1 MEEFDVIII
10 GAGAS
15 GTMCA
20 LSADKD
26 KRIALVDAMS
36 FPAKKL
42 LVTGNGRCNLTNVK
56 LSSDF
61 YNQDLTKYFAMHDNS
76 QTLSF
81 FEELGLLIN
90 IDEESRVYPY
100 SNSARTITDIL
111 FKEIKKRNIFLFCEQ
126 NITKI
131 TRMGEFYCVKTNDY
145 VLYSKKVVF
154 ATGGNTN
161 PEFFE
166 ELDINLKP
174 FVPSLC
180 ALKTQST
187 KRLSGQK
194 LSDVVVTAV
203 CDGDKKQQKGEV
215 LFKDSG
221 LSGIVIFNLST
232 LFARKNKF
240 EGKVYIDT
248 MPHITIEDVFDLLT
262 ERKKIAETAG
272 ELLLGMFH
280 HEINKEILWRNN
292 LDEQT
297 SIDELDDNLI
307 QAIAQTIKHF
317 DFNVDGAY
325 DNNQVFCGGVTL
337 DQLDDTLQSINNHG
351 IYFCGEICDVDGECG
366 GYNLQWAWTSGNIV
380 GVNL

>member
-1 MEEFDVIII
+1 MEEFDAIII

-20 LSADKD
+20 LSAGKD

-61 YNQDLTKYFAMHDNS
+61 YNQDLTKYFAMHDNA

-81 FEELGLLIN
+81 YEDLGLLIN

-131 TRMGEFYCVKTNDY
+131 TKMGEFYCVKTNDY
-145 VLYSKKVVF
+145 ALYSKKVVF

-161 PEFFE
+161 PEIFE
-166 ELDINLKP
+166 ELNITLKP

-221 LSGIVIFNLST
+221 LSGIVVFNLST

-240 EGKVYIDT
+240 EGKIYIDT
-248 MPHITIEDVFDLLT
+248 MPHITMEDVYDLLT

-280 HEINKEILWRNN
+280 HEINREILWRNN
-292 LDEQT
+292 LEEQT
-297 SIDELDDNLI
+297 SINEINDNQI
-307 QAIAQTIKHF
+307 QALAQTIKHF
-317 DFNVDGAY
+317 DFDVVGAY
-325 DNNQVFCGGVTL
+325 DNNQVFCGGVPL
-337 DQLDDTLQSINNHG
+337 DQLDDSLQSINNHG

>member
-1 MEEFDVIII
+1 MEEFDAIII

-61 YNQDLTKYFAMHDNS
+61 YNQDLTKYFAMHDNA

-81 FEELGLLIN
+81 YEDLGLLIN

-131 TRMGEFYCVKTNDY
+131 TKMGEFYCVKTNDY
-145 VLYSKKVVF
+145 ALYSKKVVF

-161 PEFFE
+161 PEIFE
-166 ELDINLKP
+166 ELNITLKP

-221 LSGIVIFNLST
+221 LSGIVVFNLST

-240 EGKVYIDT
+240 EGKIYIDT
-248 MPHITIEDVFDLLT
+248 MPHITMEDVYDLLT

-280 HEINKEILWRNN
+280 HEINREILWRNN
-292 LDEQT
+292 LEEQT
-297 SIDELDDNLI
+297 SINEINDNQI
-307 QAIAQTIKHF
+307 QALAQTIKHF
-317 DFNVDGAY
+317 DFDVVGAY
-325 DNNQVFCGGVTL
+325 DNNQVFCGGVPL
-337 DQLDDTLQSINNHG
+337 DQLDDSLQSINNHG

>member
-1 MEEFDVIII
+1 MEEFDAIII

-20 LSADKD
+20 LSTDKD

-56 LSSDF
+56 LSPMF
-61 YNQDLTKYFAMHDNS
+61 YNQDLTKYFAMYDNA

-81 FEELGLLIN
+81 FEDIGLLIN
-90 IDEESRVYPY
+90 VDEESRVYPY
-100 SNSARTITDIL
+100 SNSARTITDLL

-126 NITKI
+126 NIIKI
-131 TRMGEFYCVKTNDY
+131 TPMGEFYCVKTTDY
-145 VLYSKKVVF
+145 ALYSKKVVF

-161 PEFFE
+161 PDLFA
-166 ELDINLKP
+166 ELDITLKP

-194 LSDVVVTAV
+194 LSDVMVTAT
-203 CDGDKKQQKGEV
+203 CDGETKQQKGEV

-240 EGKVYIDT
+240 EGKVSIDI
-248 MPHITIEDVFDLLT
+248 MPHISEDDVYDLLI
-262 ERKKIAETAG
+262 ERKRIAENVN

-292 LDEQT
+292 LDEQE
-297 SIDELDDNLI
+297 SIDNIDDNQI
-307 QAIAQTIKHF
+307 FAIAQTIKNF
-317 DFNVDGAY
+317 DFDVVGAY
-325 DNNQVFCGGVTL
+325 DNNQVYSGGVDLQDL
-337 DQLDDTLQSINNHG
+337 DETLQSKNNHG

-380 GVNL
+380 GANL

>member
-1 MEEFDVIII
+1 MEEFDAIII

-20 LSADKD
+20 LSTAKD
-26 KRIALVDAMS
+26 KRIALIDAMS

-42 LVTGNGRCNLTNVK
+42 LVTGNGRCNLTNIK
-56 LSSDF
+56 ISSEF

-81 FEELGLLIN
+81 FEDLGLLIN

-111 FKEIKKRNIFLFCEQ
+111 FNEIKKRNIFLFCEQ
-126 NITKI
+126 NLVKI
-131 TRMGEFYCVKTNDY
+131 TPMGEFYCVKTTDY
-145 VLYSKKVVF
+145 ALYSKKVVF

-161 PEFFE
+161 VEILQ
-166 ELDINLKP
+166 ELGINTKP

-203 CDGDKKQQKGEV
+203 CDGETKRQKGEV

-240 EGKVYIDT
+240 EGQVYIDI
-248 MPHITIEDVFDLLT
+248 MPHLTEDDVFDLLT
-262 ERKKIAETAG
+262 ERKKIAQTAN

-292 LDEQT
+292 LDEHQP
-297 SIDELDDNLI
+297 IDTVDDNHI
-307 QAIAQTIKHF
+307 SAIAQTIKNF
-317 DFNVDGAY
+317 DFDVVGAY
-325 DNNQVFCGGVTL
+325 DNNQVFCGGVDLQDL
-337 DQLDDTLQSINNHG
+337 DETLQSKTNHG